1 MSDFDG
7 RIVTLID
14 GDQLNW
20 VCIVKTIKKK
30 VQALNEKNRDISFSE
45 DKIFWNTTW
54 RVGSAAD
61 WQERCAKIHHVIN
74 TLAATID
81 VELLWETAQELGSFE
96 LKDLAELF
104 FSGEI
109 TVEHQA
115 ALWQAF
121 VQDGLYFKLRGKNW
135 EARSLNQVEE
145 LKLQRQRESEKK
157 QFAQFAETWLKQA
170 IEAEVIEITE
180 ENRYLFERLECWM
193 RGDKDKELEPL
204 LQTLA
209 EAENQVPRG
218 LVFDLLQKSGRISA
232 DADRDV
238 IVAGLK
244 PEFSQPILE
253 LARSIQA
260 WLPDSSRKIHD
271 LAFSIDDDD
280 TREVDDALHI
290 DREEDGWRVWVGIAD
305 PAAVMQRG
313 DALDREAMRRS
324 TTVYLPTC
332 TVLMLPDYISCDI
345 SSLTAET
352 VRSSVLLQAKI
363 DFSGHILES
372 KISREAV
379 RVHKRLN
386 YNEADQL
393 LEEKQGDTAQRLV
406 ELKQLGDLLLKQRL
420 ENGALQFNRPEYKI
434 KVRNHDIKV
443 EVLDRNSPSRQLVAE
458 MMILVNHLAAKYAQ
472 RNQVPLIFRTQE
484 APLETIS
491 LEMMQD
497 PLIFQKV
504 RKFIKPSSL
513 SLQPAQHSGLGLSVY
528 TQFSSPLRRF
538 ADLVM
543 QRQLDAHLN
552 GETLPYDQQELFQV
566 LATAEQAAREAR
578 NLENESKKRWFMQY
592 LKQEWEEKTIQVLV
606 VEVMK
611 AGYKVEMQ
619 PWGVEAMLYGP
630 THLKAGQ
637 MVNAIIDK
645 IRLKSPYPRL
655 KYAGVL

>member
-1 MSDFDG
+1 VSDFDG

-14 GDQLNW
+14 GDSLNW
-20 VCIVKTIKKK
+20 VCIVKIVKKK

-45 DKIFWNTTW
+45 DKIFWQTPL
-54 RVGSAAD
+54 RVSAAND
-61 WQERCAKIHHVIN
+61 WNDRLSKIHNSIN
-74 TLAATID
+74 KLAESID
-81 VELLWETAQELGSFE
+81 VELLWETAQDLGTFE
-96 LKDLAELF
+96 LKDLADLF
-104 FSGEI
+104 FGGEI
-109 TVEHQA
+109 TIEHQA

-135 EARSLNQVEE
+135 EARSSAQVEE
-145 LKLQRQRESEKK
+145 LKLQRRREAEKK
-157 QFAQFAETWLKQA
+157 QFAQFAETWLKQS
-170 IEAEVIEITE
+170 IEAELIEITE

-209 EAENQVPRG
+209 EAESQTARG
-218 LVFDLLQKSGRISA
+218 LVFDLLQKSGRMPA

-244 PEFSQPILE
+244 LEFSQPILE
-253 LARSIQA
+253 AARAIQA
-260 WLPDSSRKIHD
+260 WLPDSSRKIYD

-305 PAAVMQRG
+305 PAAVLQRG

-332 TVLMLPDYISCDI
+332 TVLMLPEWVSCNI

-363 DFSGHILES
+363 DFSGNVLES

-379 RVHKRLN
+379 RVVQRLN
-386 YNEADQL
+386 YQQADEL
-393 LEEKQGDTAQRLV
+393 LMDGQNDIAQKLSQ
-406 ELKQLGDLLLKQRL
+406 LKQLSDILQKQRL

-434 KVRNHDIKV
+434 KVNNGDIKV
-443 EVLDRNSPSRQLVAE
+443 EVLERNSPSRQLVAE

-484 APLETIS
+484 TPIENIS
-491 LEMMQD
+491 PEMMED
-497 PLIFQKV
+497 PLVFQKI

-552 GETLPYDQQELFQV
+552 GENLPYDQQELFQV

-578 NLENESKKRWFMQY
+578 NLENESKKRWFMKY
-592 LKQEWEEKTIQVLV
+592 LKQEWEEKTIQVLI

-619 PWGVEAMLYGP
+619 PWGFEAMLYGP

-637 MVNAIIDK
+637 MVNAIVDK
-645 IRLKSPYPRL
+645 VRLKSHVPRL
-655 KYAGVL
+655 KYAGSL

>member
-1 MSDFDG
+1 VSDFDG
-7 RIVTLID
+7 KIVTLLD
-14 GDQLNW
+14 GDHLNW
-20 VCIVKTIKKK
+20 VCIVKIVKKK
-30 VQALNEKNRDISFSE
+30 VQALNEKSRDVSFSE
-45 DKIFWNTTW
+45 DKIFWHTNY
-54 RVGSAAD
+54 RVNSSNEWSD
-61 WQERCAKIHHVIN
+61 RIFKIQNKINELAKS
-74 TLAATID
+74 ID
-81 VELLWETAQELGSFE
+81 VELLWETAQELGTFE

-109 TVEHQA
+109 TIEHQA

-121 VQDGLYFKLRGKNW
+121 VLDGLYFKLRGKNW
-135 EARSLNQVEE
+135 EVRSLAQVEE
-145 LKLQRQRESEKK
+145 LKLQRKREIEKK

-209 EAENQVPRG
+209 EAESQIPRG
-218 LVFDLLQKSGRISA
+218 LVFDLLQKSGRIPA

-244 PEFSQPILE
+244 LEFSQPILE
-253 LARSIQA
+253 AARAVQA
-260 WLPDSSRKIHD
+260 WLPDPARKIYD

-290 DREEDGWRVWVGIAD
+290 DREKDGWRVFVGIAD

-332 TVLMLPDYISCDI
+332 TVLMLPEHISCDI

-363 DFSGHILES
+363 DFSGNILES
-372 KISREAV
+372 KISREAI
-379 RVHKRLN
+379 RVQKRLN
-386 YNEADQL
+386 YNEADKL

-406 ELKQLGDLLLKQRL
+406 ELKQLSDLLLKQRL
-420 ENGALQFNRPEYKI
+420 ENGALSFNRPEYKI
-434 KVRNHDIKV
+434 KVKNDEIKV
-443 EVLDRNSPSRQLVAE
+443 EVLERNSPSRQLVAE

-491 LEMMQD
+491 QEMMQD
-497 PLIFQKV
+497 PLVFQKV

-552 GETLPYDQQELFQV
+552 GETLAYDQQELFQV

-578 NLENESKKRWFMQY
+578 FLENDCKKRWFMKY
-592 LKQEWEEKTIQVLV
+592 LKQEWEEKTVQVLI

-619 PWGVEAMLYGP
+619 PWGFEAMLYGP

-637 MVNAIIDK
+637 TVNAIVDK
-645 IRLKSPYPRL
+645 VRLKSNAPRL
-655 KYAGVL
+655 KYAGTL

>member
-7 RIVTLID
+7 KIIILLD
-14 GDQLNW
+14 GDHLNW
-20 VCIVKTIKKK
+20 TCISKIVKKK

-45 DKIFWNTTW
+45 DKIFWHTQY
-54 RVGSAAD
+54 RVNSAAD
-61 WQERCAKIHHVIN
+61 WADRILKIQIKIN
-74 TLAATID
+74 QLAETID
-81 VELLWETAQELGSFE
+81 VELLWETAQELGNFD

-109 TVEHQA
+109 TLEHQA

-121 VQDGLYFKLRGKNW
+121 VLDGLYFKLRGKNW
-135 EARSLNQVEE
+135 EARSLAQVEE
-145 LKLQRQRESEKK
+145 LKLQRHRELEKK

-170 IEAEVIEITE
+170 IEAELIEITD

-209 EAENQVPRG
+209 EAEGQIPRG
-218 LVFDLLQKSGRISA
+218 LVFDLLQKSGRIAA

-244 PEFSQPILE
+244 SEFSQPILE
-253 LARSIQA
+253 AARAIQA
-260 WLPDSSRKIHD
+260 WLPDSARKIYD

-290 DREEDGWRVWVGIAD
+290 EREEDGWCVLVGIAD

-332 TVLMLPDYISCDI
+332 TVLMLPEWVSCNI
-345 SSLTAET
+345 SSLTANT
-352 VRSSVLLQAKI
+352 VRSSILLQAKI
-363 DFSGHILES
+363 DFSGNVLES
-372 KISREAV
+372 KISREAI
-379 RVHKRLN
+379 RVQKRLN
-386 YNEADQL
+386 YQQADDL
-393 LEEKQGDTAQRLV
+393 LNNGEGDVAQTLIQ
-406 ELKQLGDLLLKQRL
+406 LKQLSDILQQQRL
-420 ENGALQFNRPEYKI
+420 DKGALQFNRPEYKI
-434 KVRNHDIKV
+434 KVKNDEIKV
-443 EVLDRNSPSRQLVAE
+443 EVLERNSPSRQLVAE

-491 LEMMQD
+491 QEMLSD
-497 PLIFQKV
+497 PLAFQKI

-552 GETLPYDQQELFQV
+552 GETLAYDQQELFQV

-578 NLENESKKRWFMQY
+578 FLENDCKKRWFMKY
-592 LKQEWEEKTIQVLV
+592 LKQEWEEKTLQVLI

-619 PWGVEAMLYGP
+619 PWGFEATLYGP

-637 MVNAIIDK
+637 IVNAIVDK
-645 IRLKSPYPRL
+645 VRLKSNAPRL
-655 KYAGVL
+655 KYAGTL

>member
-1 MSDFDG
+1 VSDFDG

-14 GDQLNW
+14 GDSLNW
-20 VCIVKTIKKK
+20 VCIVKIVKKK

-45 DKIFWNTTW
+45 DKIFWQTPL
-54 RVGSAAD
+54 RVSAAND
-61 WQERCAKIHHVIN
+61 WNDRLSKIHNSIN
-74 TLAATID
+74 KLAESID
-81 VELLWETAQELGSFE
+81 VELLWETAQDLGTFE
-96 LKDLAELF
+96 LKDLADLF

-109 TVEHQA
+109 TIEHQA

-135 EARSLNQVEE
+135 EARSSAQVEE
-145 LKLQRQRESEKK
+145 LKLQRRREAEKK
-157 QFAQFAETWLKQA
+157 QFAQFAETWLKQS
-170 IEAEVIEITE
+170 IEAELIEITE

-209 EAENQVPRG
+209 EAESQTARG
-218 LVFDLLQKSGRISA
+218 LVFDLLQKSGRMPA

-244 PEFSQPILE
+244 LEFSQPILE
-253 LARSIQA
+253 AARAIQA
-260 WLPDSSRKIHD
+260 WLPDSSRKIYD

-305 PAAVMQRG
+305 PAAVLQRG

-332 TVLMLPDYISCDI
+332 TVLMLPEWVSCNI

-363 DFSGHILES
+363 DFSGNVLES

-379 RVHKRLN
+379 RVVQRLN
-386 YNEADQL
+386 YQQADEL
-393 LEEKQGDTAQRLV
+393 LMDGQNDIAQKLSQ
-406 ELKQLGDLLLKQRL
+406 LKQLSDILQKQRL

-434 KVRNHDIKV
+434 KVNNGDIKV
-443 EVLDRNSPSRQLVAE
+443 EVLERNSPSRQLVAE

-484 APLETIS
+484 APIENIS
-491 LEMMQD
+491 PEMMED
-497 PLIFQKV
+497 PLVFQKI

-552 GETLPYDQQELFQV
+552 GENLPYDQQELFQV

-578 NLENESKKRWFMQY
+578 NLENESKKRWFMKY
-592 LKQEWEEKTIQVLV
+592 LKQEWEEKTIQVLI

-619 PWGVEAMLYGP
+619 PWGFEAMLYGP

-645 IRLKSPYPRL
+645 VRLKSHVPRL
-655 KYAGVL
+655 KYAGSL